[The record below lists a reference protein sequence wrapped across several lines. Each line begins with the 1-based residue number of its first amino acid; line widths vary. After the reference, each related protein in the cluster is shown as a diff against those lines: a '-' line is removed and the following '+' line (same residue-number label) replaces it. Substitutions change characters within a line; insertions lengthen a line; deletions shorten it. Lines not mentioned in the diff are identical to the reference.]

1 MKFGVTFPY
10 IDAPIIAELA
20 EEAEAAGWDGI
31 FVWDSIWGIDAWVT
45 LTAVAMRTKRATLGV
60 LLTPL
65 SRRKPW
71 EVASQTATLD
81 RVSNGRLVFP
91 VGLGAP
97 ETGWASF
104 GEETD
109 RKIRAERMDE
119 GLDIL
124 TGLWKGQPFNYSGTH
139 YQIKETSFVVPPPP
153 LQQPR
158 IPIWVVGAWPSEKSM
173 QRVVKYDGLLP
184 MKMGDKGASPVFTP
198 DDIRVMQAYVAERR
212 TLTTPFDIV
221 IEGETPGDQPEQAIS
236 QVQKWAESGATWWQE
251 DIWASVYEKDGIE
264 GMRRRIKQ
272 GPPRWERYSSKT
284 SG

>member
-10 IDAPIIAELA
+10 IESKVTADLA
-20 EEAEAAGWDGI
+20 AEAEAAGWDGI
-31 FVWDSIWGIDAWVT
+31 FVWDTIWGIDAWIT
-45 LTAVAMRTKRATLGV
+45 LTAVALQTTRVTLGV

-81 RVSNGRLVFP
+81 RLSGGRLVFP

-97 ETGWASF
+97 ETGWANF

-124 TGLWKGQPFNYSGTH
+124 TGLWKGQPFNYTGKY
-139 YQIKETSFVVPPPP
+139 YQIKETSFMPPPPP

-158 IPIWVVGAWPSEKSM
+158 IPVWVVGAWPSEKSM
-173 QRVVKYDGLLP
+173 QRVIKYDGLLP
-184 MKMGDKGASPVFTP
+184 MKMENGAASPHFTP
-198 DDIRVMQAYVAERR
+198 DDIRAMRAYIEERR
-212 TLTTPFDIV
+212 KLTTPFDIIV
-221 IEGETPGDQPEQAIS
+221 EGETPGDQPEQAAK
-236 QVQKWAESGATWWQE
+236 QARQWADAGVTWWQE
-251 DIWASVYEKDGIE
+251 DVWAKVYETRGVEGI
-264 GMRRRIKQ
+264 RQRLKQ
-272 GPPRWERYSSKT
+272 GPPR
-284 SG
+284 G